1 MVMEE
6 RGKLTAV
13 AKELISLL
21 DGTENQSLDNPKYAE
36 IRGKTLDLL
45 KHLSNMAGFCD
56 KDSQDKI
63 KQVAEHVTACIEGLV
78 NVDSLRKVCAMAVA
92 LQVDFNKAPFSMIDI
107 DVNTLANE
115 FTNTFKK

>member
-1 MVMEE
+1 MEE

-21 DGTENQSLDNPKYAE
+21 DGTENQSLDNPKHAG
-36 IRGKTLDLL
+36 IRNKTLELL

-63 KQVAEHVTACIEGLV
+63 KQVTEHVTAYIEGSANLV
-78 NVDSLRKVCAMAVA
+78 PLRKVCVMAVA
-92 LQVDFNKAPFSMIDI
+92 LQVDFNKSPFMILDSG
-107 DVNTLANE
+107 VNILANE
-115 FTNTFKK
+115 FRNTFKK